1 MIEKV
6 HEIFLD
12 FESEIAE
19 LEARINELRHVSN
32 VKGTKILDE
41 ISNLE
46 FKTKKLLKAKY
57 SSLSPWQRVQVAR
70 HPERPHFIDYISGIF
85 ENFQELNGDR
95 NFGQD
100 DAIIG
105 GLASLDGQ
113 SVMIIGQEKGN
124 DTNSRIK
131 RNFGMARPEGYRKS
145 IRLMNLANKFNL
157 PILTFVDTAGAYP
170 GVGAEQRGQSEAIA
184 SSIKTCLSVDVPLI
198 SIIIGEGGSGGA
210 VAIATG
216 DRVLMLENSVY
227 SVISPEGCAS
237 ILWQKEGFDEIAA
250 NSLKLTSSDLVKL
263 NVIDEVISEPLGGAH
278 RDIDKTIE
286 NVKQSLVKNLKELN
300 SSKNTN
306 LLSLRRKKY
315 LKYGSTLR
323 V

>member
-1 MIEKV
+1 MKF
-6 HEIFLD
+6 FLD
-12 FESEIAE
+12 FESEIVQ

-57 SSLSPWQRVQVAR
+57 SSLSAWQRVQVAR

-85 ENFQELNGDR
+85 EDFQELNGDR

-170 GVGAEQRGQSEAIA
+170 GVDAEQRGQSEAIA

-263 NVIDEVISEPLGGAH
+263 NVIDEVINEPLGGAH

-286 NVKQSLVKNLKELN
+286 SVKQSLLKNLKELN
-300 SSKNTN
+300 SSKHKN
-306 LLSLRRKKY
+306 LLSARRRKY

>member
-1 MIEKV
+1 MKF
-6 HEIFLD
+6 FLD

-19 LEARINELRHVSN
+19 LEAKINELRHVSN

-85 ENFQELNGDR
+85 EDFQELSGDR

-105 GLASLDGQ
+105 GLASFYGE

-237 ILWQKEGFDEIAA
+237 ILWQKDGFDEIAA

-263 NVIDEVISEPLGGAH
+263 NVIDEVIAEPLGGAH
-278 RDIDKTIE
+278 RDIDKTLE

>member
-1 MIEKV
+1 MKF
-6 HEIFLD
+6 FLD

-19 LEARINELRHVSN
+19 LEARVNELRHVSN

-57 SSLSPWQRVQVAR
+57 ASLSPWQRVQVAR
-70 HPERPHFIDYISGIF
+70 HPERPHFVDYISGIF

-184 SSIKTCLSVDVPLI
+184 SSIKTCLTVEVPLI

-210 VAIATG
+210 VALATG

-250 NSLKLTSSDLVKL
+250 NSLKLTSSDLIKL
-263 NVIDEVISEPLGGAH
+263 NVIDEVIGEPLGGAH

-286 NVKQSLVKNLKELN
+286 NVKQSLIKNLEGLK
-300 SSKNTN
+300 SSKNSS

-315 LKYGSTLR
+315 LKYGSTFR

>member
-1 MIEKV
+1 MKF
-6 HEIFLD
+6 FLD

-19 LEARINELRHVSN
+19 LEAEIHELRHVSST
-32 VKGTKILDE
+32 KGSKILDE

-70 HPERPHFIDYISGIF
+70 HPERPHFIDYINGIF
-85 ENFQELNGDR
+85 ENFEELNGDR

-105 GLASLDGQ
+105 GLASINGQ

-124 DTNSRIK
+124 DTNSRVK

-170 GVGAEQRGQSEAIA
+170 GIGAEQRGQSEAIA
-184 SSIKTCLSVDVPLI
+184 SSIKTCLSVNVPLI

-237 ILWQKEGFDEIAA
+237 ILWKKEGFDEIAA
-250 NSLKLTSSDLVKL
+250 NSLKLISSDLIKL
-263 NVIDEVISEPLGGAH
+263 KVIDEIIIEPIGGAH
-278 RDIDKTIE
+278 RDTDLTIE
-286 NVKQSLVKNLKELN
+286 NVKKSLLKNLN
-300 SSKNTN
+300 SLTKSENSN
-306 LLSLRRKKY
+306 LLSLRREKY

-323 V
+323 I

>member
-1 MIEKV
+1 MKF
-6 HEIFLD
+6 FLD
-12 FESEIAE
+12 FEAEIAE

-41 ISNLE
+41 ISHLE

-57 SSLSPWQRVQVAR
+57 SSLSPWQKVKVAR

-100 DAIIG
+100 DAIMG

-184 SSIKTCLSVDVPLI
+184 SSIKTCLSVNVPLI

-237 ILWQKEGFDEIAA
+237 ILWQKEGFDETAA

-278 RDIDKTIE
+278 RDVDKTIE
-286 NVKQSLVKNLKELN
+286 NVKQSLVKNLEELN
-300 SSKNTN
+300 SSKQIN
-306 LLSLRRKKY
+306 LPSLRRKKY

>member
-1 MIEKV
+1 MKF
-6 HEIFLD
+6 FLD
-12 FESEIAE
+12 FEAEIAQ
-19 LEARINELRHVSN
+19 LEARINELRHVSS

-46 FKTKKLLKAKY
+46 FKAKKLLKAKY

-85 ENFQELNGDR
+85 DKFQELNGDR

-124 DTNSRIK
+124 DTSSRIK

-157 PILTFVDTAGAYP
+157 PIITFVDTAGAYP

-263 NVIDEVISEPLGGAH
+263 NVIDEVISEPIGGAH
-278 RDIDKTIE
+278 RDIDETVE
-286 NVKQSLVKNLKELN
+286 NVKQSLVKNLKELK
-300 SSKNTN
+300 SSKNLS
-306 LLSLRRKKY
+306 LLPLRRKKY
-315 LKYGSTLR
+315 LKYGSKLR

>member
-1 MIEKV
+1 MKF
-6 HEIFLD
+6 FLD
-12 FESEIAE
+12 FESEIAQ

-57 SSLSPWQRVQVAR
+57 SKLSPWQRVQVAR

-210 VAIATG
+210 VAIATA
-216 DRVLMLENSVY
+216 DRILMLENSVY

-250 NSLKLTSSDLVKL
+250 NSLKLTSDDLVKL

-278 RDIDKTIE
+278 RDIDKTID
-286 NVKQSLVKNLKELN
+286 NVKQSLVKNLKDLN
-300 SSKNTN
+300 SSKHTS

>member
-1 MIEKV
+1 MKF
-6 HEIFLD
+6 FLD
-12 FESEIAE
+12 FEAEIAE

-32 VKGTKILDE
+32 VKGSKILDE

-184 SSIKTCLSVDVPLI
+184 SSIKTCLSVEVPLI

-263 NVIDEVISEPLGGAH
+263 NVIDEVISEPIGGAH

-286 NVKQSLVKNLKELN
+286 NVKQSLVKNLKDLN
-300 SSKNTN
+300 SNKHSN

-315 LKYGSTLR
+315 LKYGSTFR

>member
-1 MIEKV
+1 MKF
-6 HEIFLD
+6 FLD

-19 LEARINELRHVSN
+19 LEARIHELRHVSN

-210 VAIATG
+210 VAIATA
-216 DRVLMLENSVY
+216 DRILMLENSVY

-250 NSLKLTSSDLVKL
+250 NSLKLTASDLVKL
-263 NVIDEVISEPLGGAH
+263 NVIDEVISEPIGGAH

-300 SSKNTN
+300 SKKHTN

-315 LKYGSTLR
+315 LKYGSKLR

>member
-1 MIEKV
+1 MKF
-6 HEIFLD
+6 FLD
-12 FESEIAE
+12 FEAEIAE

-85 ENFQELNGDR
+85 EDFQELSGDR

-105 GLASLDGQ
+105 GLASLYGE

-237 ILWQKEGFDEIAA
+237 ILWQKDGFDEIAA

-263 NVIDEVISEPLGGAH
+263 NVIDEVIAEPLGGAH
-278 RDIDKTIE
+278 RDIDKTLE

>member
-1 MIEKV
+1 
-6 HEIFLD
+6 
-12 FESEIAE
+12 
-19 LEARINELRHVSN
+19 
-32 VKGTKILDE
+32 
-41 ISNLE
+41 
-46 FKTKKLLKAKY
+46 
-57 SSLSPWQRVQVAR
+57 
-70 HPERPHFIDYISGIF
+70 
-85 ENFQELNGDR
+85 
-95 NFGQD
+95 
-100 DAIIG
+100 
-105 GLASLDGQ
+105 
-113 SVMIIGQEKGN
+113 MIIGQEKGN

-157 PILTFVDTAGAYP
+157 PILTFVDTAELIQEW
-170 GVGAEQRGQSEAIA
+170 VLNKEAVR
-184 SSIKTCLSVDVPLI
+184 SYSIINQNMFECKRTLI

-286 NVKQSLVKNLKELN
+286 NVKQSLVKNLKDLN
-300 SSKNTN
+300 SSKTYK
-306 LLSLRRKKY
+306 LIIFK
-315 LKYGSTLR
+315 T
-323 V
+323 

>member
-1 MIEKV
+1 MKF
-6 HEIFLD
+6 FLD
-12 FESEIAE
+12 FEAEIAE
-19 LEARINELRHVSN
+19 MEARINELRHVSN

-57 SSLSPWQRVQVAR
+57 SALSPWQRVQVAR

-85 ENFQELNGDR
+85 DNFEELNGDR

-105 GLASLDGQ
+105 GLASLNGQ

-124 DTNSRIK
+124 DTTSRIK
-131 RNFGMARPEGYRKS
+131 RNFCMASPGGYRKS
-145 IRLMNLANKFNL
+145 IRLIKLANKFHL
-157 PILTFVDTAGAYP
+157 PILTVVETAGAYP

-237 ILWQKEGFDEIAA
+237 ILWKKEGFDEIAA
-250 NSLKLTSSDLVKL
+250 NNLKLTSSDLIKL
-263 NVIDEVISEPLGGAH
+263 KVIDEIISEPIGGAH
-278 RDIDKTIE
+278 RDADTTIE
-286 NVKQSLVKNLKELN
+286 NVKQSILKNLKELN
-300 SSKNTN
+300 VDKNSS

>member
-1 MIEKV
+1 MKF
-6 HEIFLD
+6 FLD
-12 FESEIAE
+12 FEAEIAE

-70 HPERPHFIDYISGIF
+70 HPERPHFVDYISGIF
-85 ENFQELNGDR
+85 ENFQELSGDR

-145 IRLMNLANKFNL
+145 IRLMNLASKFNL

-250 NSLKLTSSDLVKL
+250 NNLKLTSSDLVKL

-286 NVKQSLVKNLKELN
+286 NVKLSLLKNLKELN
-300 SSKNTN
+300 SSKHSS
-306 LLSLRRKKY
+306 LLSFRRKKY

>member
-1 MIEKV
+1 MKF
-6 HEIFLD
+6 FLD

-57 SSLSPWQRVQVAR
+57 SSLSPWQKVQVAR
-70 HPERPHFIDYISGIF
+70 HPERPHFIDYISSIF

-157 PILTFVDTAGAYP
+157 PIITFVDTAGAYP

-184 SSIKTCLSVDVPLI
+184 SSIKTCLSVNVPLI

-250 NSLKLTSSDLVKL
+250 NCLKLTSSDLVKL

-286 NVKQSLVKNLKELN
+286 NVKQSLVKNLVELN
-300 SSKNTN
+300 SSKQTN
-306 LLSLRRKKY
+306 LISLRREKF
-315 LKYGSTLR
+315 LKYGSALR

>member
-1 MIEKV
+1 MKF
-6 HEIFLD
+6 FLD

-300 SSKNTN
+300 SSKHTN

>member
-1 MIEKV
+1 MKF
-6 HEIFLD
+6 FLD

-19 LEARINELRHVSN
+19 LEARIHELRHVSN

-70 HPERPHFIDYISGIF
+70 HPERPHFIDYITGIF
-85 ENFQELNGDR
+85 ENFEELNGDR

-100 DAIIG
+100 DAIIA
-105 GLASLDGQ
+105 GLASLEGQ
-113 SVMIIGQEKGN
+113 SMMIIGQEKGN

-210 VAIATG
+210 VALATG

-250 NSLKLTSSDLVKL
+250 NSLKLTSSDLIKL
-263 NVIDEVISEPLGGAH
+263 KVIDEIIIEPIGGAH
-278 RDIDKTIE
+278 RDVDTTIE
-286 NVKQSLVKNLKELN
+286 NVKKSILKNLKELN
-300 SSKNTN
+300 SSKNPS

>member
-1 MIEKV
+1 MKF
-6 HEIFLD
+6 FLD
-12 FESEIAE
+12 FESEIVE
-19 LEARINELRHVSN
+19 LEAKINELRHVSN
-32 VKGTKILDE
+32 TKGSKILDE

-70 HPERPHFIDYISGIF
+70 HPERPHFIDYINGIF
-85 ENFQELNGDR
+85 ENFEELNGDR

-170 GVGAEQRGQSEAIA
+170 GIGAEQRGQSEAIA
-184 SSIKTCLSVDVPLI
+184 SSIKTCLSVNVPLI

-250 NSLKLTSSDLVKL
+250 NNLKLTSNDLIKL
-263 NVIDEVISEPLGGAH
+263 KVIDEIIKEPIGGAH
-278 RDIDKTIE
+278 RDIDLTIE
-286 NVKQSLVKNLKELN
+286 NVKKTVIKNLN
-300 SSKNTN
+300 SLTNSKNSN
-306 LLSLRRKKY
+306 LLSARREKY

>member
-1 MIEKV
+1 MKF
-6 HEIFLD
+6 FLD

-19 LEARINELRHVSN
+19 LEAKINELRHVSN

-70 HPERPHFIDYISGIF
+70 HPERPHFIDYISGVF
-85 ENFQELNGDR
+85 EDFQELNGDR

-100 DAIIG
+100 HAIIG

-113 SVMIIGQEKGN
+113 SVVIIGQEKGN
-124 DTNSRIK
+124 DTSSRIK

-184 SSIKTCLSVDVPLI
+184 SSIKTCLGVDVPLI

-278 RDIDKTIE
+278 RDIDKTIV
-286 NVKQSLVKNLKELN
+286 NVKKSLVKNLKELN
-300 SSKNTN
+300 SSKHTN

>member
-1 MIEKV
+1 MKF
-6 HEIFLD
+6 FLD
-12 FESEIAE
+12 FEAEIAE

-105 GLASLDGQ
+105 GLASLDGE

-237 ILWQKEGFDEIAA
+237 ILWQKDGFDEIAA

-263 NVIDEVISEPLGGAH
+263 NVIDEVISEPIGGAH

-286 NVKQSLVKNLKELN
+286 NVKQSLVKNLKDLN
-300 SSKNTN
+300 SSKHTN

>member
-1 MIEKV
+1 MKF
-6 HEIFLD
+6 FLE
-12 FESEIAE
+12 FESEIAQ

-70 HPERPHFIDYISGIF
+70 HPERPHFIDYINGIF

-124 DTNSRIK
+124 DTSSRIK

-157 PILTFVDTAGAYP
+157 PIITFVDTAGAYP

-250 NSLKLTSSDLVKL
+250 NSLKLTSSDLVRL
-263 NVIDEVISEPLGGAH
+263 NVIDEVISEPIGGAH
-278 RDIDKTIE
+278 RDIDKTVQ
-286 NVKQSLVKNLKELN
+286 NVKQSLVKNLEELK
-300 SSKNTN
+300 SSKNSS
-306 LLSLRRKKY
+306 LLYLRRKKY

>member
-1 MIEKV
+1 MKF
-6 HEIFLD
+6 FLD
-12 FESEIAE
+12 FEAEIAE

>member
-1 MIEKV
+1 MKF
-6 HEIFLD
+6 FLD
-12 FESEIAE
+12 FEAEIAE

-41 ISNLE
+41 ISHLE

-57 SSLSPWQRVQVAR
+57 SSLSPWQKVKVAR

-100 DAIIG
+100 DAIMG

-184 SSIKTCLSVDVPLI
+184 SSIKTCLSVNVPLI

-263 NVIDEVISEPLGGAH
+263 NVIDEVISEPIGGAH

-286 NVKQSLVKNLKELN
+286 NVKQSLVKNLEELN
-300 SSKNTN
+300 SSKQIN
-306 LLSLRRKKY
+306 LPSLRRKKY

>member
-1 MIEKV
+1 MKF
-6 HEIFLD
+6 FLD

-19 LEARINELRHVSN
+19 LEARIHELRHVSN
-32 VKGTKILDE
+32 VKGTKILNE

-70 HPERPHFIDYISGIF
+70 HPERPHFIDYITGIF
-85 ENFQELNGDR
+85 ENFEELNGDR

-100 DAIIG
+100 DAIIA
-105 GLASLDGQ
+105 GLASLEGQ
-113 SVMIIGQEKGN
+113 SMMIIGQEKGN

-210 VAIATG
+210 VALATG

-250 NSLKLTSSDLVKL
+250 NSLKLTSSDLIKL
-263 NVIDEVISEPLGGAH
+263 KVIDEIIIEPIGGAH
-278 RDIDKTIE
+278 RDVDTTIE
-286 NVKQSLVKNLKELN
+286 NVKKSILKNLKELN
-300 SSKNTN
+300 SSKNPS

>member
-1 MIEKV
+1 MKF
-6 HEIFLD
+6 FLD
-12 FESEIAE
+12 FEAEIAE

-85 ENFQELNGDR
+85 EDFQELSGDR

-105 GLASLDGQ
+105 GLASFYGE

-237 ILWQKEGFDEIAA
+237 ILWQKDGFDEIAA

-263 NVIDEVISEPLGGAH
+263 NVIDEVIAEPLGGAH
-278 RDIDKTIE
+278 RDIDKTLE

>member
-1 MIEKV
+1 MKF
-6 HEIFLD
+6 FLD

-19 LEARINELRHVSN
+19 LEARIHELRHVSN

-70 HPERPHFIDYISGIF
+70 HPERPHFIDYITGIF
-85 ENFQELNGDR
+85 ENFEELNGDR

-100 DAIIG
+100 DAIIA
-105 GLASLDGQ
+105 GLASLEGQ
-113 SVMIIGQEKGN
+113 SMMIIGQEKGN

-210 VAIATG
+210 IALATG

-250 NSLKLTSSDLVKL
+250 NSLKLTSSDLIKL
-263 NVIDEVISEPLGGAH
+263 KVIDEIIIEPIGGAH
-278 RDIDKTIE
+278 RDVDTTIE
-286 NVKQSLVKNLKELN
+286 NVKKSILKNLKELN
-300 SSKNTN
+300 SSKNPS

>member
-1 MIEKV
+1 MKF
-6 HEIFLD
+6 FLD

-85 ENFQELNGDR
+85 EDFQELNGDR

-184 SSIKTCLSVDVPLI
+184 SSIKTCLGVDVPLI

-278 RDIDKTIE
+278 RDIDKTIG
-286 NVKQSLVKNLKELN
+286 NVKKSLVKNLKELN
-300 SSKNTN
+300 SSKHTS

>member
-1 MIEKV
+1 MKF
-6 HEIFLD
+6 FLD
-12 FESEIAE
+12 FEAEIAE

-157 PILTFVDTAGAYP
+157 PIITFVDTAGAYP

-237 ILWQKEGFDEIAA
+237 ILWKKEGFDEIAA
-250 NSLKLTSSDLVKL
+250 NNLKLTSSDLVKL

-286 NVKQSLVKNLKELN
+286 NVKLSLLKNLKELN
-300 SSKNTN
+300 SSKHSS
-306 LLSLRRKKY
+306 LLSFRRKKY

>member
-1 MIEKV
+1 MKF
-6 HEIFLD
+6 FLD

-237 ILWQKEGFDEIAA
+237 ILWQKEGYDEIAA

-300 SSKNTN
+300 SSKNTS

>member
-1 MIEKV
+1 MKF
-6 HEIFLD
+6 FLD
-12 FESEIAE
+12 FEAEIAE

-32 VKGTKILDE
+32 VKGNKILDE

-57 SSLSPWQRVQVAR
+57 ASLSSWQRVQVAR

-100 DAIIG
+100 NAIIG
-105 GLASLDGQ
+105 GLASLEGQ

-124 DTNSRIK
+124 DTNSRIR

-250 NSLKLTSSDLVKL
+250 NSLKLTSNDLVKL

-286 NVKQSLVKNLKELN
+286 NVKQSLVKNLEELN
-300 SSKNTN
+300 SSKKTS
-306 LLSLRRKKY
+306 LISLRREKY
-315 LKYGSTLR
+315 LKYGSKLR

>member
-1 MIEKV
+1 MKF
-6 HEIFLD
+6 FLD
-12 FESEIAE
+12 FEAEIAE

-70 HPERPHFIDYISGIF
+70 HPERPHFIDYISSIF

-113 SVMIIGQEKGN
+113 SVMVIGQEKGN

-184 SSIKTCLSVDVPLI
+184 SSISTCLSVDVPLI

-210 VAIATG
+210 VAIATA

-250 NSLKLTSSDLVKL
+250 NSLKLTSSDLMKL
-263 NVIDEVISEPLGGAH
+263 NIIDEVINEPIGGAH

-286 NVKQSLVKNLKELN
+286 NVKQSLVKNLEDLK
-300 SSKNTN
+300 SSKNSS

-323 V
+323 VQ

>member
-1 MIEKV
+1 MKF
-6 HEIFLD
+6 FLD

-145 IRLMNLANKFNL
+145 IRLMNLANRFNL

-237 ILWQKEGFDEIAA
+237 ILWQKDGFDEIAA
-250 NSLKLTSSDLVKL
+250 NSLKLTASDLVKL

-278 RDIDKTIE
+278 RNIDKTIE
-286 NVKQSLVKNLKELN
+286 NVKQSLVKNLKELK
-300 SSKNTN
+300 SKKNTN

>member
-1 MIEKV
+1 MKF
-6 HEIFLD
+6 FLD
-12 FESEIAE
+12 FEAEIAE

-85 ENFQELNGDR
+85 EDFQELSGDR

-105 GLASLDGQ
+105 GLASFYGE

-263 NVIDEVISEPLGGAH
+263 NVIDEVIAEPLGGAH
-278 RDIDKTIE
+278 RDIDKTLE
-286 NVKQSLVKNLKELN
+286 NVKQSLLKNLKELN

>member
-1 MIEKV
+1 MKF
-6 HEIFLD
+6 FLD
-12 FESEIAE
+12 FEAEIAE

-32 VKGTKILDE
+32 VKGSKILDE

-237 ILWQKEGFDEIAA
+237 ILWQKEGFDETAA

-286 NVKQSLVKNLKELN
+286 NVKQSLVKNLKDLN
-300 SSKNTN
+300 SNKHSN

-315 LKYGSTLR
+315 LKYGSTFR